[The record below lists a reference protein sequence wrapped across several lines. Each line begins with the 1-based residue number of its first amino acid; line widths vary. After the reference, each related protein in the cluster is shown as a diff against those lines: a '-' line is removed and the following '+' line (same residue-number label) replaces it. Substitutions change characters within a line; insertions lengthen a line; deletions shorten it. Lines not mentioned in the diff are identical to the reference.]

1 MYFNDN
7 SSKHGCKVDLLPPRG
22 RFKTNYQIFTDC
34 DTSKA
39 IVPLYKAFPNY
50 PRRANV
56 NEIMGFSIIEFDMLE
71 NGATAN
77 HKVVETFC
85 GNIRYDGKLYWFQ
98 EKDGYISWASD
109 SNGEKLYL
117 PKGAY
122 DPIPCEFFNKSSLDA
137 AKKLQYKNEYGFP
150 ISGLKHKFTY
160 IMDGKS
166 FKKQ

>member
-1 MYFNDN
+1 
-7 SSKHGCKVDLLPPRG
+7 
-22 RFKTNYQIFTDC
+22 
-34 DTSKA
+34 
-39 IVPLYKAFPNY
+39 
-50 PRRANV
+50 
-56 NEIMGFSIIEFDMLE
+56 MGFSIIEFDMLE

-77 HKVVETFC
+77 HKVVETWC

-98 EKDGYISWASD
+98 EKDGYINWARD

-122 DPIPCEFFNKSSLDA
+122 EPIPCEFFNKSSLDA
-137 AKKLQYKNEYGFP
+137 AKKLQYQNESGFP
-150 ISGLKHKFTY
+150 IIGLQHMFTY